1 MKLHERC
8 EYVGIKYCNI
18 EVFQMC
24 IMQAHVIIPILKKS
38 TSMVEK
44 HFQQFQKWQ
53 KQTSVK
59 FYHEFGIC
67 DGKKTPS
74 CSNFEHYN
82 GDPFAL

>member
-24 IMQAHVIIPILKKS
+24 IMQAHVIRPIFKKS

-44 HFQQFQKWQ
+44 HFQQFQK
-53 KQTSVK
+53 
-59 FYHEFGIC
+59 
-67 DGKKTPS
+67 
-74 CSNFEHYN
+74 
-82 GDPFAL
+82 